1 MSYSTTTA
9 RLVLAA
15 HVRLALGAE
24 AVVRVRRLAVARGV
38 VIAPKGLAGTRMLP
52 REAAVLRET
61 LRARALA
68 GPGRRAAFAR
78 LPGTD
83 TTVFRGLAFPR
94 WVVPPDETIADARV
108 RPGAPAFVGS
118 ARQSSAA
125 ALTCAIRPPSLT
137 VTFNSLQTPS
147 IWSLSVAISSRL
159 GAMSDVC
166 ESIMT
171 SGVRH

>member
-1 MSYSTTTA
+1 MSIGHGTNVLTPSTA

-83 TTVFRGLAFPR
+83 TIVFRGLAFPR
-94 WVVPPDETIADARV
+94 WVVPPDETIADARPKTNTQQ
-108 RPGAPAFVGS
+108 R
-118 ARQSSAA
+118 
-125 ALTCAIRPPSLT
+125 I
-137 VTFNSLQTPS
+137 
-147 IWSLSVAISSRL
+147 
-159 GAMSDVC
+159 
-166 ESIMT
+166 
-171 SGVRH
+171 